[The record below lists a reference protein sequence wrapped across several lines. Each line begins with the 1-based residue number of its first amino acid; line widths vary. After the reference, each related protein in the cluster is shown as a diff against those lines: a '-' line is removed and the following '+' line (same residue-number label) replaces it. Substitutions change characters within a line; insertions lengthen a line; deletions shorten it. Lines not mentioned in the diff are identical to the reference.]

1 MDRFPPTANP
11 RIYTLSTMI
20 IAYLLI
26 DDFTANEQNAI
37 GNWLMTVGQILEAN
51 ASFQQLMEERV
62 RGNTININS
71 QQFKNGGSPFMNNP
85 PLYPRDD
92 DETGNNNDS
101 SPNTND
107 QAFGFNQKKAINE
120 DELDT
125 LKKAI
130 DKIKEKLDEL
140 SK

>member
-11 RIYTLSTMI
+11 KIYTLSTMI
-20 IAYLLI
+20 IAYVLI

-51 ASFQQLMEERV
+51 AAFQQLIEERV

-71 QQFKNGGSPFMNNP
+71 QQFKNGGSPYMNNP
-85 PLYPRDD
+85 PLYPNNNQ
-92 DETGNNNDS
+92 GNNNS
-101 SPNTND
+101 SNCDYSQN
-107 QAFGFNQKKAINE
+107 FNYE
-120 DELDT
+120 DEMET

-130 DKIKEKLDEL
+130 DKIKAKLDEL

>member
-1 MDRFPPTANP
+1 MDRFPPTGNP

-51 ASFQQLMEERV
+51 ASFQQLMEERI
-62 RGNTININS
+62 RGNTVNINS

-85 PLYPRDD
+85 PLYS
-92 DETGNNNDS
+92 NNQTNNAS
-101 SPNTND
+101 SNSKNCN
-107 QAFGFNQKKAINE
+107 NQENFRYE
-120 DELDT
+120 DEMET
-125 LKKAI
+125 LKRAI
-130 DKIKEKLDEL
+130 DKIKTKLDEL

>member
-11 RIYTLSTMI
+11 RIYTLAAMI
-20 IAYLLI
+20 VAYLLI

-37 GNWLMTVGQILEAN
+37 GNWLMTVGQIVEAN
-51 ASFQQLMEERV
+51 AAFQQVMEERV
-62 RGNTININS
+62 QGNTVNINS
-71 QQFKNGGSPFMNNP
+71 QQFKNGGSPYMHNP

-92 DETGNNNDS
+92 ESGNNNDS

-107 QAFGFNQKKAINE
+107 KTFDFNPQKNINE

-130 DKIKEKLDEL
+130 NKIKEQLDKL
-140 SK
+140 SN

>member
-1 MDRFPPTANP
+1 MNNFPPTANP

-51 ASFQQLMEERV
+51 AAFQQLIEERV
-62 RGNTININS
+62 KGNTVNINS
-71 QQFKNGGSPFMNNP
+71 QQFKNGGSPYMNNP
-85 PLYPRDD
+85 PLYPNNSQ
-92 DETGNNNDS
+92 GNNS
-101 SPNTND
+101 SNNS
-107 QAFGFNQKKAINE
+107 QNYNYE
-120 DELDT
+120 DEMET

-130 DKIKEKLDEL
+130 NKIKAKLDEI